1 MSSTAN
7 VLTTN
12 PGLLIVSALMIVS
25 LLVLGVAALG
35 MRRAGRSLRPIVF
48 LGGFM
53 AIVIAPQLIFHTAQA
68 FGWIP
73 KNDLTWTGTPA
84 ATTGSVTYRVDT
96 ARLTHHDGRFL
107 DRAGLF
113 GPLHDSSLVTDL
125 RTRMPG
131 GPFAQAAAAEM
142 AILPP
147 ASSITVA
154 AFETLAQSETAAVAY
169 LSQAAGRQPSRGAD
183 GAYTIRR
190 ATDMLKVVVA
200 DRALIAWSGPDSAA
214 VATALATSPL
224 VKRESPASA
233 AARSV
238 DATEDFWLYR
248 PLTLIALVLGL
259 VAIAVFWFFRMA
271 AWAGEVSPDGSV
283 TPVSGSALRQRLL
296 EVNALDVPFTV
307 AADAHDPTRLVAT
320 WRYADAKWIDFARAH
335 GMTRTHRIT
344 LRLDDNASIVR
355 YFDQSATME
364 WSAGFDAASLQWSTE
379 RGIVFFQQ
387 DWQRVLGVQVD
398 NTGRLTKQLSYTWR
412 FNLQEMK
419 APLVQVTTNAGW
431 RWRPTLLDGPRW
443 LRWLTH

>member
-1 MSSTAN
+1 MSNIAN
-7 VLTTN
+7 VVTTN

-53 AIVIAPQLIFHTAQA
+53 AIVIAPQLIFHAAQA

-84 ATTGSVTYRVDT
+84 AGAVSVTYRVNT
-96 ARLTHHDGRFL
+96 AMLESSDGRFL
-107 DRAGLF
+107 DRVRVF
-113 GPLHDSSLVTDL
+113 GPLHDPSLVTDL
-125 RTRMPG
+125 RARLPD
-131 GPFAQAAAAEM
+131 GPFAQATAAEM
-142 AILPP
+142 AIVPP
-147 ASSITVA
+147 TTSVTVA
-154 AFETLAQSETAAVAY
+154 TFDTPARAVSAAAAY
-169 LSQAAGRQPSRGAD
+169 LSQMAGGKPSPGAD
-183 GAYTIRR
+183 GAYTISR
-190 ATDMLKVVVA
+190 AADVLKVVVA

-214 VATALATSPL
+214 VATALATSKL
-224 VKRESPASA
+224 LQRAQAASSG
-233 AARSV
+233 ARSV
-238 DATEDFWLYR
+238 ENTGEFWLYR
-248 PLTLIALVLGL
+248 PLTLVAFVLGL
-259 VAIAVFWFFRMA
+259 VAIAVFWFFRMS

-283 TPVSGSALRQRLL
+283 TPVDASALLQRLL
-296 EVNALDVPFTV
+296 DVNSLDVPITIT
-307 AADAHDPTRLVAT
+307 ADAHDPTRLVAT

-364 WSAGFDAASLQWSTE
+364 WSAGFDAASLRWSTE

-398 NTGRLTKQLSYTWR
+398 KTGRLTKQLSYTWR

-419 APLVQVTTNAGW
+419 APLVQVTTNVGW
-431 RWRPTLLDGPRW
+431 RWRPTLLDGPRC